1 MSERMVYVCAQVRRF
16 CVCVCL
22 CVHVKG
28 KHRNVNNNF
37 SQKRAM
43 IKLGIEPKFSQG
55 NRTVKTE
62 GKCLRP
68 RIS

>member
-1 MSERMVYVCAQVRRF
+1 MREWCMYVHRYVDF
-16 CVCVCL
+16 VCVCVCA
-22 CVHVKG
+22 HVKG

-37 SQKRAM
+37 SQKRDM

-62 GKCLRP
+62 GKCPRP